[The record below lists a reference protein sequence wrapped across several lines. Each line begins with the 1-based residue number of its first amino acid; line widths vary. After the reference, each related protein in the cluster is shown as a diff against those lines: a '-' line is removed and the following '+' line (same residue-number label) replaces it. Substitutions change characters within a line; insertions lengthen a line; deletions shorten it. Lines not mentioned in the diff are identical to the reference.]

1 MPGGLGESDHMC
13 GIATIVRTDGLSVD
27 RSDLARMCSAIS
39 HRGPDGAGYSILDRG
54 RVGLG
59 HVRLSIVDLAGGE
72 QPLYNEDY
80 SIAVVCN
87 GEIYDYQSIRRQLE
101 ARGHCFR
108 TSSDSELVVHLYE
121 EHGAGMFEH
130 LQGEFAFVL
139 WDGIRRK
146 IVAGRD
152 HCGIKPLFYH
162 AAKEAILLASEIKAI
177 FAVGGVK
184 RAINPRYMAGP
195 ALGVYREELSPFTD
209 VHPVLPGHYLE
220 IGADG
225 GVSQHRHYRQEYR
238 TDFSMTFTDA
248 RDAVRE
254 ALTKAVKRRLAADV
268 PVHAYLSGGLDSTVV
283 CGLMTR
289 LGARFTC
296 FNVGFPDS
304 PYDESAKARAV
315 AAHYGQKFETVPC
328 THRQIG
334 ENIPAAVYATEM
346 PLNNYNALAK
356 MVLSRYVRG
365 RGVKVCLTGEGSDEF
380 FGGYPYFKLEAIW
393 RLLAAGGADAEGGRA
408 LLARFRAMEFKSEGL
423 LWDGSNRWKR
433 AAGALG
439 YPSFFNL
446 RARDANRCVELFF
459 DHKRM
464 GITKADMPGSL
475 LKTAIP
481 RERLDGLD
489 PFNTSRLLTLNQL
502 YNIVIPSLGDRVEM
516 AHSLECRP
524 PFLDRDLLTLLGS
537 VPSEYF
543 IDLENLREKNLLRE
557 AMADLLPP
565 AFQKEHKHPFLA
577 PSWSSFGGTRQ
588 GRELFSEFLS
598 SRTIREVG
606 IFRPVAVNLARWA
619 LKGFPLPRGLGR
631 KLDALL
637 GTMLTTH
644 LLHHAFVGNRIT
656 CDPAF
661 PMTDRSPEKLSQRR
675 KAA

>member
-1 MPGGLGESDHMC
+1 MC
-13 GIATIVRTDGLSVD
+13 GIATIVRADGLSVD
-27 RSDLARMCSAIS
+27 PADLARMCSAIA
-39 HRGPDGAGYSILDRG
+39 HRGPDGAGYAILDQG

-80 SIAVVCN
+80 SIAVACN
-87 GEIYDYQSIRRQLE
+87 GELYDYARIRHQLE
-101 ARGHCFR
+101 AKGHQFR

-130 LQGEFAFVL
+130 LQGEYAFVL
-139 WDGIRRK
+139 WDARRRK
-146 IVAGRD
+146 VIAGRD

-162 AAKEAILLASEIKAI
+162 ATRGAILLASEIKAI
-177 FAVGGVK
+177 FAVNGVH
-184 RAINPRYMAGP
+184 REINPRYMTGP
-195 ALGVYREELSPFTD
+195 ALGVYRAELSPFRD
-209 VHPVLPGHYLE
+209 VHPVLPGHYIE

-225 GVSQHRHYRQEYR
+225 IVSQHRHHRQEYR
-238 TDFSMTFTDA
+238 TDFGMTFTDA

-304 PYDESAKARAV
+304 PYDESEKARAV
-315 AAHYGQKFETVPC
+315 ANHYGQQFETVPC

-334 ENIPAAVYATEM
+334 ENIPEAVYATEM

-393 RLLAAGGADAEGGRA
+393 RLLAAGGDDARRGRA

-423 LWDGSNRWKR
+423 LWDGTDRWKR
-433 AAGALG
+433 STSAFG

-446 RARDANRCVELFF
+446 RARDANRCVDLFF
-459 DHKRM
+459 NQKQM
-464 GITKADMPGSL
+464 GLDAADMPGNL
-475 LKTAIP
+475 LKTAMP
-481 RERLDGLD
+481 GERLEGLD
-489 PFNTSRLLTLNQL
+489 PFNTTRLLTLNQL

-524 PFLDRDLLTLLGS
+524 PFLDRDLLALLGS
-537 VPSEYF
+537 VPPEFF
-543 IDLENLREKNLLRE
+543 IDLDNLREKNLLRE

-577 PSWSSFGGTRQ
+577 PSWSGFGGTRQ
-588 GRELFSEFLS
+588 GRELFAEFLS
-598 SRTIREVG
+598 SRAIREVG
-606 IFRPVAVNLARWA
+606 IFRPLAVNMARWA
-619 LKGFPLPRGLGR
+619 LGGFPLPRGLRR

-644 LLHHAFVGNRIT
+644 LLHHSFVVRQIP
-656 CDPAF
+656 CDPSF
-661 PMTDRSPEKLSQRR
+661 PMADRGPERLSQRHR
-675 KAA
+675 AA